1 MKKQT
6 VDMTTGGIYSRIITF
21 AIPIILTG
29 VLQVLYNAADM
40 IVIGRFSGK
49 TSLAAV
55 GSTSSA
61 INLVINLFMGISS
74 AAGIIVAR
82 KFGAKNESGVSK
94 AVHTSISVSI
104 IGGLLLS
111 VLGIAIA
118 RPLMRIMGSPDDVID
133 LSVLY
138 LRIYFIGVFPMMIY
152 NFGASIIRSVG
163 DSKRPLIYLSLSGL
177 INVLLNLVFVILLKW
192 DVAGVAAATAIA
204 QFISAVLVLKNLL
217 KTNECYKLV
226 LKKLRI
232 YQNDLFDILYI
243 GIPAGIQGSVF
254 SLSNVII
261 QSSINSVGSV
271 AMAGNAAAANIEG
284 FAYTSMNAFH
294 QAAVTFISQNFG
306 AMKFDRIKK
315 GIIAACVSVSITGL
329 LVGGSICIFSN
340 KLLSIYATDPGVIA
354 CGRERIMI
362 ICSTYFLCGLM
373 EVGVAG
379 LRGIGSSLLPMA
391 VSILGVCGIR
401 MVMVISSGPYTS
413 IDSLKILYLS
423 YPVSW
428 IVTEVIHFITFA
440 VLYSK
445 KKRVLQKI

>member
-1 MKKQT
+1 MKKHT

-40 IVIGRFSGK
+40 VVIGRFSGK

-61 INLVINLFMGISS
+61 INLVINLFIGISS

-94 AVHTSISVSI
+94 AVHTSVSVSI

-204 QFISAVLVLKNLL
+204 QFISAVLVLRNLL
-217 KTNECYKLV
+217 KTSECYKLV
-226 LKKLRI
+226 WKKLRI

-261 QSSINSVGSV
+261 QSSINAAGAV
-271 AMAGNAAAANIEG
+271 AMAGNAAAGNIEG

-315 GIIAACVSVSITGL
+315 GIIAACVSVGITGL
-329 LVGGSICIFSN
+329 LVGGSICIFAN
-340 KLLSIYATDPGVIA
+340 KLLSIYVTDLDVIA
-354 CGRERIMI
+354 CGRERMMI

-379 LRGIGSSLLPMA
+379 LRGIGSSLLPMII
-391 VSILGVCGIR
+391 SILGVCGIR
-401 MVMVISSGPYTS
+401 MVMVISSGPYTD

-445 KKRVLQKI
+445 KKRTLQKI

>member
-243 GIPAGIQGSVF
+243 GIPAGIQSSVF

-284 FAYTSMNAFH
+284 LAYTSMNAFH

-329 LVGGSICIFSN
+329 LVGGSICIFAN
-340 KLLSIYATDPGVIA
+340 KLLSIYATDPDVIL